1 MKKIRL
7 SLKHDG
13 THWVATDGNHSF
25 AGKSLDELDKE
36 IEKFL
41 RNSERLQEGE
51 RVKVYMYY
59 DNRSIPQWIRQ
70 YSQHYFDRI
79 VEITL

>member
-13 THWVATDGNHSF
+13 THWVATDGEQLF
-25 AGKSLDELDKE
+25 AGKSLDELDKK
-36 IEKFL
+36 IEDFL
-41 RNSERLQEGE
+41 RSSGRLQEGE

-59 DNRSIPQWIRQ
+59 DNYSIPQWIRQ

-79 VEITL
+79 VEIIL